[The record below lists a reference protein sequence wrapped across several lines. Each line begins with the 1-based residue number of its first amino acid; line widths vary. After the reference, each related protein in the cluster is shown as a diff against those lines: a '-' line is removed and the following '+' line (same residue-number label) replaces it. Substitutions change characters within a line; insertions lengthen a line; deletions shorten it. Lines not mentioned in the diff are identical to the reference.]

1 MLFKNFNFLIK
12 KEERKYF
19 FIIFITILVGSFLE
33 TLSIAIF
40 LPLFNLIFDNT
51 LRDNYWMEIFNNSF
65 KSVNENIILLLA
77 VIISI
82 FIFKNLLNLLLIYV
96 KMKIINFY
104 KQQKKKTLLN
114 AYIDQDYGRFSSRD
128 NSIFFR
134 NIYHEIEN
142 YTENFI
148 LPIIELF
155 FVSFILIGVSVF
167 LFIYDFNTTIIVFS
181 SLIIII
187 FIFYFFTK
195 KRLLIFGEERA
206 ILQKKIFKKLPN
218 IFNGFFEIKLF
229 NLKNSTSNDF
239 MRYIRR
245 LDKIKIPQTII
256 GQLPRSFLEVF
267 VVIGFSIFLIVQ
279 VQSGYEILPQ
289 IAKLSIYVVVILKLF
304 PYLNGLTN
312 IYTRIMKGFA
322 SYEILVKEFSNY
334 VEISKSKQVDFR
346 EEISSIKIK
355 DVSHVFYDKDKN
367 EQIIFDNLNLKI
379 EKNDF
384 IGIAGK
390 SGEGKTTLLK
400 IISGIL
406 KPTSGEV
413 LLNDKKIDFYSKESL
428 YKNISYI
435 PQEPFFIYD
444 DVLKNIISNTNSEK
458 ADLNK
463 VKKILSEVKLEKF
476 IKNNEI
482 LNQSIGE
489 NGYFLSGGEK
499 QRLALARAF
508 YKNSNFI
515 ILDEVTNK
523 LDSQT
528 SKEIM
533 DLINNFKGR
542 KTIIIVSHNLN
553 NLTHTDY
560 ILSLENHK
568 IIKK

>member
-1 MLFKNFNFLIK
+1 MDGN
-12 KEERKYF
+12 
-19 FIIFITILVGSFLE
+19 
-33 TLSIAIF
+33 
-40 LPLFNLIFDNT
+40 
-51 LRDNYWMEIFNNSF
+51 FNNSF
-65 KSVNENIILLLA
+65 KSDNENIILLLA

-206 ILQKKIFKKLPN
+206 ILQQKIFKKLPN

-304 PYLNGLTN
+304 PYINGLTN
-312 IYTRIMKGFA
+312 IYTRIMKGFV

-355 DVSHVFYDKDKN
+355 SF
-367 EQIIFDNLNLKI
+367 
-379 EKNDF
+379 
-384 IGIAGK
+384 K
-390 SGEGKTTLLK
+390 S
-400 IISGIL
+400 
-406 KPTSGEV
+406 
-413 LLNDKKIDFYSKESL
+413 
-428 YKNISYI
+428 
-435 PQEPFFIYD
+435 
-444 DVLKNIISNTNSEK
+444 
-458 ADLNK
+458 
-463 VKKILSEVKLEKF
+463 
-476 IKNNEI
+476 
-482 LNQSIGE
+482 
-489 NGYFLSGGEK
+489 
-499 QRLALARAF
+499 
-508 YKNSNFI
+508 
-515 ILDEVTNK
+515 
-523 LDSQT
+523 
-528 SKEIM
+528 
-533 DLINNFKGR
+533 
-542 KTIIIVSHNLN
+542 
-553 NLTHTDY
+553 
-560 ILSLENHK
+560 
-568 IIKK
+568 